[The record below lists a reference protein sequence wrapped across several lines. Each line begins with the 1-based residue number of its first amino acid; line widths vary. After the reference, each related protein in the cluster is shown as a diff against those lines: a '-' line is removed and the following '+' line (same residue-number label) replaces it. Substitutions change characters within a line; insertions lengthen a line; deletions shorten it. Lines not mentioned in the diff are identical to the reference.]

1 MKFKGAKHLH
11 EPYFDRFDYNE
22 IKKTIINKQV
32 STYGNNVNKFERQ
45 ICKITKSK
53 YCIATINGTSA
64 LHLSLLTIKI
74 KKNDEILLPSVSFI
88 AAANSIKYCSGI
100 PHFVD
105 SSLECYG
112 VDGRN

>member
-74 KKNDEILLPSVSFI
+74 KKNDEILLPFSKLYS
-88 AAANSIKYCSGI
+88 CSQFNKI
-100 PHFVD
+100 
-105 SSLECYG
+105 L
-112 VDGRN
+112 